1 MKRIYYF
8 ILVTSVLGI
17 SCIKK
22 SDFAFNNLKIDNW
35 TPDWAFPLLNAQL
48 TLKNLVKS
56 NNVVTEDSTGLYSL
70 HYDGKLF
77 SAKASD
83 YIFIPNQS
91 YSSGPISLH
100 TPLSIPSFTGT
111 VSDSFSNHFSYTDT
125 SGAQLEHIK
134 IKAGTLNFHLASTYR
149 QNISLQLSFPNII
162 NTSGSALNINA
173 NISYPSSTSDVSI
186 DLSNYTIDLTNGNTT
201 RNYMAY
207 KINYVINGS
216 GQSINSST
224 DSLSAAIDLTNIK
237 YSFIDG
243 TLGHYSIP
251 IPHDTINVAVFNNTL
266 TAQIYLKNPKLH
278 LAFANSLGL
287 GVSAQFDSLYG
298 LTNHGVY
305 VNMNISPISVAGATS
320 IGSTDTSNY
329 TVDSTNSTIQNIF
342 NPAPNQVIYV
352 GHIDIN
358 PGGGMPYNFITD
370 QSTISLS
377 ADAELPAWFKII
389 EFSLQDTLKM
399 SLPKDTN
406 ILQKAEFKMLVNNAF
421 PVYASIQLYFADSA
435 YNILD
440 SLITPTNNL
449 IPQAPVNSS
458 GVVNGST
465 LATSDFIY
473 DHDRYHIM
481 ASKVRYGFIRGNL
494 KSSGTNSVQ
503 IHSSDN
509 INIKLGFRFMLNV
522 STSL

>member
-8 ILVTSVLGI
+8 IILALLLSAG
-17 SCIKK
+17 CIKK
-22 SDFAFNNLKIDNW
+22 SDINFSNIKIDNW

-48 TLKNLVKS
+48 TLKNVVKS
-56 NNVVTEDSTGLYSL
+56 NSVITEDATGLYSL

-91 YSSGPISLH
+91 YQTGTIPLH
-100 TPLSIPSFTGT
+100 TPLSLPSFTGS
-111 VSDSFSNHFSYTDT
+111 VNDSSSNHFNYTDT
-125 SGAQLEHIK
+125 SGAQLQHIK
-134 IKAGTLNFHLASTYR
+134 IKSGSLRFRLTSTYQ
-149 QNISLQLSFPNII
+149 QNISVQLTFPNIL
-162 NTSGSALNINA
+162 NNGSPLVLSA
-173 NISYPSSTSDVSI
+173 NIAYPNTTSDNSI

-201 RNYMAY
+201 RNYVAY
-207 KINYVINGS
+207 KINYAITGTGQPINVS
-216 GQSINSST
+216 DNI
-224 DSLSAAIDLTNIK
+224 SANIDISDIK

-278 LAFANSLGL
+278 LTFANSLGL
-287 GVSAQFDSLYG
+287 GISAQFDSLYG
-298 LTNHGVY
+298 LTNKGIY
-305 VNMNISPISVAGATS
+305 VNMNISPIAVGGATAV
-320 IGSTDTSNY
+320 GNTDTSNY

-358 PGGGMPYNFITD
+358 PGGGLPYNFITD
-370 QSTISLS
+370 NSTISLT

-389 EFSLQDTLKM
+389 EFSLQDTVKM
-399 SLPKDTN
+399 LLPKDTN
-406 ILQKAEFKMLVNNAF
+406 VLQRAEFKMLTTNAF
-421 PVYASIQLYFADSA
+421 PVYASIQLYFVDSS

-449 IPQAPVNSS
+449 IPEAPVNAS
-458 GVVNGST
+458 GIVTGST
-465 LATSDFIY
+465 TGTSDFIY
-473 DHDRYHIM
+473 DHDRYHKM
-481 ASKVRYGFIRGNL
+481 ASKVRFGFIRGNL

-509 INIKLGFRFMLNV
+509 INIKLGFRFLLNV